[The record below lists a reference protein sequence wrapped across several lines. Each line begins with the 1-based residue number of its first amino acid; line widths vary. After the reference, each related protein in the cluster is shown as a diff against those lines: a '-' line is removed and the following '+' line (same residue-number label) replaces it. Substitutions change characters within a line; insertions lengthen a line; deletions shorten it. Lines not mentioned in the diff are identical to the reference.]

1 MDNPWAA
8 GSSCRTQSEH
18 TGDDWGSR
26 YSGSKMTEG
35 VIQPLWVRPAKRDR
49 RKRGSTTSHHMRGI
63 HQRSNELSRMT
74 WRNDRDYR
82 CSRDQRRHGEETG
95 HRWMIATTCGSFLT
109 TPFVLVKAGRSAVA
123 GALES
128 RHTTLNTKPGTFDD
142 QDAPA
147 YAQALHRAQR
157 QHLPLSVTGAETEIA
172 VIPVLPGIVRGDTGT
187 VPVCTT
193 SGPYRNRFGLTWYEI
208 YRCPTLHHQR
218 TNHAK
223 TLTIAS
229 PVCSNALR
237 NISLA

>member
-1 MDNPWAA
+1 MMEPRDAVTRSHCLVLWQGARRASCPTVDNPWAA

-95 HRWMIATTCGSFLT
+95 HRWMIRNNVWIIPDNSVRTGQS
-109 TPFVLVKAGRSAVA
+109 R
-123 GALES
+123 ALCRRWSTGIE
-128 RHTTLNTKPGTFDD
+128 
-142 QDAPA
+142 A
-147 YAQALHRAQR
+147 YH
-157 QHLPLSVTGAETEIA
+157 AE
-172 VIPVLPGIVRGDTGT
+172 
-187 VPVCTT
+187 
-193 SGPYRNRFGLTWYEI
+193 
-208 YRCPTLHHQR
+208 H
-218 TNHAK
+218 
-223 TLTIAS
+223 
-229 PVCSNALR
+229 
-237 NISLA
+237 